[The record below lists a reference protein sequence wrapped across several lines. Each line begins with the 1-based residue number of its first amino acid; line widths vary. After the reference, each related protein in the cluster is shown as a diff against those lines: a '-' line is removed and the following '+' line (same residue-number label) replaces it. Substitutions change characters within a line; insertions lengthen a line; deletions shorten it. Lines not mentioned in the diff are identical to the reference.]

1 MADLH
6 DTLVDPQIRR
16 EVERPRTDAR
26 RPMLLIAI
34 VTTSALAGA
43 ALMGLMLMKQRGPE
57 PAVPA
62 VAPVAMPVTP
72 APVVAPRAAPEAVIE
87 PAVEPMAAPTPR
99 PCPSYQQKSFDGE
112 RPPARNDCL

>member
-26 RPMLLIAI
+26 RPLLLIAI
-34 VTTSALAGA
+34 VTTSAMAGA
-43 ALMGLMLMKQRGPE
+43 ALMGLMMMKQRHAD

-62 VAPVAMPVTP
+62 VAPVAVPTPVL
-72 APVVAPRAAPEAVIE
+72 APVAAPAIVVE
-87 PAVEPMAAPTPR
+87 PAIAPEAPTPR
-99 PCPSYQQKSFDGE
+99 PCPSYGQKGMDSD
-112 RPPARNDCL
+112 RVTPRNDCL